1 MTTLKT
7 LLDVSGMI
15 GNSTTGLNFR
25 TDDRII
31 EVGCVELNNYVPTG
45 NTLQF
50 YCKSDKEISE
60 GAKSIV
66 GISDEFL
73 QNKKSF
79 REHHETF
86 LKFIRD
92 DTLIIHNADFD
103 LGFLNKELSL
113 IGLPPLQNSIIDTV
127 PLAREVLN
135 TRVANLDYLCRR
147 FNIDL
152 SDRSFHGALLDSQL
166 LASVYLEL
174 RGGKQFSMQLDSDE
188 QKNKKNHLINKNSI
202 KTKEIELNN
211 EELSAHKNM
220 LKKLKNPIW
229 NKFNY

>member
-1 MTTLKT
+1 MREVVIDTE
-7 LLDVSGMI
+7 
-15 GNSTTGLNFR
+15 TTGLNYR

-45 NTLQF
+45 KTLQF
-50 YCKSDKEISE
+50 YCKPDKEISE
-60 GAKSIV
+60 GAKSVV

-73 QNKKSF
+73 QNKKRF
-79 REHHETF
+79 KEHHETF
-86 LKFIRD
+86 LDFIKN

-103 LGFLNKELSL
+103 LGFLNKELYL

-147 FNIDL
+147 FDIDL

-188 QKNKKNHLINKNSI
+188 PKNKKTFCL
-202 KTKEIELNN
+202 TKIV
-211 EELSAHKNM
+211 
-220 LKKLKNPIW
+220 LKPKK
-229 NKFNY
+229 